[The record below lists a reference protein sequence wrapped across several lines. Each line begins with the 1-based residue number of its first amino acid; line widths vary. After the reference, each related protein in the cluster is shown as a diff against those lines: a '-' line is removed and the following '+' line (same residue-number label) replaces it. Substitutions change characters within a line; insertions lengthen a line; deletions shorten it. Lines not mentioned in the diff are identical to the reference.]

1 MEYTKHLEAPDLFH
15 LWVAVGTV
23 AGALQRKVW
32 IDQYHFQ
39 WSPNFFIVLVAPPG
53 VVSKSTSAN
62 IGMDLLRNVEG
73 VSFGPDSVTWQ
84 ALFDSFQDSATVVE
98 GVGTTSP
105 LTVAA
110 SELGTFLDPQN
121 RELVDVL
128 NDMWDGKERP
138 ITRRT
143 RGEGLSTIEKP
154 WLNLI
159 GCTTPGWLEEHVPS
173 VMFKGGFMSRT
184 VFVYQEK
191 KRFLTAYVREKMG
204 QGVADFAV
212 LRQHLINDLRTIHEI
227 KGEYTLTP
235 AAIQWGKDWYERHWT
250 DKNPHGL
257 DKELFGP
264 YFARKQTHIHKL
276 AIVLSAA
283 ETNRRVLDVY
293 HIEQAEKLVTS
304 LEPNMNRVLG
314 AIVDT
319 TEVRQVAFLCRL
331 FTMSQS
337 AIGKQ
342 DAWRICMRQMSLE
355 EFYNALRASIAAGF
369 VREQG
374 TGSDLLLVPNLPE
387 IAAQYGGTA
396 PESYSL
402 KAHHSPEVSPSDSA
416 GPQTDGEHLDR

>member
-15 LWVAVGTV
+15 LWVAIGTV

-39 WSPNFFIVLVAPPG
+39 WTPNFFIILVAPPG
-53 VVSKSTSAN
+53 IVSKSTSAN

-73 VSFGPDSVTWQ
+73 VHFGPDSVTWQ
-84 ALFDSFQDSATVVE
+84 ALFDSFQDAATVVE
-98 GVGTTSP
+98 GIGTTSP

-143 RGEGLSTIEKP
+143 RGEGLSQIEKP

-184 VFVYQEK
+184 VFVYQER
-191 KRFLTAYVREKMG
+191 KRFLTAYIKEKMG
-204 QGVADFAV
+204 IHAAEYAQ
-212 LRQHLINDLRTIHEI
+212 LRQHLVNDLRTINEI
-227 KGEYTLTP
+227 KGEYVLTP
-235 AAIQWGKDWYERHWT
+235 AALQWGKDWYERHWT
-250 DKNPHGL
+250 LQNPHGL

-264 YFARKQTHIHKL
+264 YFARKQTHIHKV
-276 AIVLSAA
+276 AIVLAA
-283 ETNRRVLDVY
+283 AISSSRVLDIY
-293 HIEQAEKLVTS
+293 HLDQAEKLVTS
-304 LEPNMNRVLG
+304 LEPNMNRILG

-319 TEVRQVAFLCRL
+319 TETRHVTLFCRL
-331 FTMSQS
+331 FMMAQGP
-337 AIGKQ
+337 IPKQ
-342 DAWRICMRQMSLE
+342 AAWRICMKQMSLDD
-355 EFYNALRASIAAGF
+355 FNNVIRAAIAAGF
-369 VREQG
+369 VTEV
-374 TGSDLLLVPNLPE
+374 GSATTLVLQPNLQE
-387 IAAQYGGTA
+387 IAAQYGGIVAGTHSLLESPPPVDSP
-396 PESYSL
+396 PETS
-402 KAHHSPEVSPSDSA
+402 V
-416 GPQTDGEHLDR
+416 

>member
-15 LWVAVGTV
+15 LWVAIGTV

-39 WSPNFFIVLVAPPG
+39 WTPNFFIVLVAPPG

-62 IGMDLLRNVEG
+62 IGMDLLRHVEG
-73 VSFGPDSVTWQ
+73 VHFGPDSVTWQ
-84 ALFDSFQDSATVVE
+84 ALFDAFADAATVVE
-98 GVGTTSP
+98 GIGTTSP
-105 LTVAA
+105 ITVAA

-143 RGEGLSTIEKP
+143 RSDGQSTIERP
-154 WLNLI
+154 WLNLV

-191 KRFLTAYVREKMG
+191 KRFLTAYIREKMG
-204 QGVADFAV
+204 AHTGEYAV
-212 LRQHLINDLRTIHEI
+212 LRQHLINDLRTIAEI
-227 KGEYTLTP
+227 KGEYTLTRE
-235 AAIQWGKDWYERHWT
+235 AVAWGESWYKRHWT
-250 DKNPHGL
+250 EVNPHGL

-276 AIVLSAA
+276 AIVLAA
-283 ETNRRVLDVY
+283 ATSSKREIDVY
-293 HIEQAEKLVTS
+293 QIEQAEKLVTS

-319 TEVRQVAFLCRL
+319 DETRKVAFFCRML
-331 FTMSQS
+331 LG
-337 AIGKQ
+337 AGGPIAKQ
-342 DAWRICMRQMSLE
+342 MAWRVCMRQMSLDD
-355 EFYNALRASIAAGF
+355 FNNVIRATIAAGF
-369 VREQG
+369 ITEVGMGNVLELR
-374 TGSDLLLVPNLPE
+374 PHLPE
-387 IAAQYGGTA
+387 IAAQFGDTKAGTHSL
-396 PESYSL
+396 PESPPPAASAAESVPEL
-402 KAHHSPEVSPSDSA
+402 KP
-416 GPQTDGEHLDR
+416 

>member
-15 LWVAVGTV
+15 LWVAIGTV

-32 IDQYHFQ
+32 IDQYHFS
-39 WSPNFFIVLVAPPG
+39 WTPNFFIVLVAPPG

-73 VSFGPDSVTWQ
+73 VYFGPDSVTWQ
-84 ALFDSFQDSATVVE
+84 ALFDSFQDAATVVE
-98 GVGTTSP
+98 GIGTTSP

-121 RELVDVL
+121 RELIDVL

-143 RGEGLSTIEKP
+143 RGEGPTQIERP

-173 VMFKGGFMSRT
+173 IMFKGGFMSRT
-184 VFVYQEK
+184 VFVYQER
-191 KRFLTAYVREKMG
+191 KRFLTAYIKEKMG
-204 QGVADFAV
+204 AHAAEYAV
-212 LRQHLINDLRTIHEI
+212 LRQHLINDLQTIHEI
-227 KGEYTLTP
+227 KGEYLLSKESF
-235 AAIQWGKDWYERHWT
+235 AWGEDWYKRHWT
-250 DKNPHGL
+250 EKNPYGL

-276 AIVLSAA
+276 AMVLAA
-283 ETNRRVLDVY
+283 ATSERRV
-293 HIEQAEKLVTS
+293 IEVTHLMQAERLVTS

-319 TEVRQVAFLCRL
+319 DETRKVAAFCQMLLAC
-331 FTMSQS
+331 
-337 AIGKQ
+337 GGPVNKQ
-342 DAWRICMRQMSLE
+342 MAWRVCMRQMSLDD
-355 EFYNALRASIAAGF
+355 FNNAIRASIAAGF
-369 VREQG
+369 VTEVG
-374 TGSDLLLVPNLPE
+374 TGTTLELRPHLPE
-387 IAAQYGGTA
+387 IAAQYGDTKPGTYSQLESHTPEASLGESA
-396 PESYSL
+396 PEGT
-402 KAHHSPEVSPSDSA
+402 K
-416 GPQTDGEHLDR
+416 

>member
-15 LWVAVGTV
+15 LWVAIGTV

-39 WSPNFFIVLVAPPG
+39 WTPNFFIILVAPPG

-62 IGMDLLRNVEG
+62 IGMDLLRHVEG
-73 VSFGPDSVTWQ
+73 VHFGPDSVTWQ
-84 ALFDSFQDSATVVE
+84 ALFDCFADAATVVE
-98 GVGTTSP
+98 GIGTTSP

-143 RGEGLSTIEKP
+143 RGDGPSSVERP

-173 VMFKGGFMSRT
+173 IMFKGGFMSRT

-204 QGVADFAV
+204 AHASDYAI
-212 LRQHLINDLRTIHEI
+212 LRQHLINDLATIHEI
-227 KGEYTLTP
+227 KGEYVLSP
-235 AAIQWGKDWYERHWT
+235 MAMQWGKDWYERHWT
-250 DKNPHGL
+250 EKNPHGL
-257 DKELFGP
+257 DKDVFGP

-276 AIVLSAA
+276 AIVLAA
-283 ETNRRVLDVY
+283 AISDRRVLDVY
-293 HIEQAEKLVTS
+293 HLEQAERLVTS
-304 LEPNMNRVLG
+304 LEPNMNRILG

-319 TEVRQVAFLCRL
+319 SETRQVAFLCRMFL
-331 FTMSQS
+331 S
-337 AIGKQ
+337 AKGPIDKQ
-342 DAWRICMRQMSLE
+342 AAWRVCMRHMSLE
-355 EFYNALRASIAAGF
+355 EFHNAIRATIAAGLIQ
-369 VREQG
+369 EQG
-374 TGSDLLLVPNLPE
+374 TANSLVLLPSLPD
-387 IAAQYGGTA
+387 IAAQFGDTADGRYSLAEYHA
-396 PESYSL
+396 PE
-402 KAHHSPEVSPSDSA
+402 ASPDGSA
-416 GPQTDGEHLDR
+416 Q